1 MALHSPNDPSEVP
14 VRTRLLCVLAA
25 ALIAVSALTLAGCAS
40 KNAGTDLGLEGAKSA
55 GTASGA
61 GAVTGVASGGATSVA
76 NPKATDSS
84 NDVAAGSGSSGT
96 GTSGSSKT
104 GGTSS
109 GGSGSGG
116 SSGTQSSAA
125 GTRIK
130 ILWWNDTVNR
140 APSNAE
146 IVFAGK
152 SYKPA
157 AGKSDSGSIGPCP
170 LGKPLQLVIYPDGR
184 RGAKLIAKFTVDSQM
199 VANSETDAIHVEVR
213 DTGVRVL
220 GNPVSNF
227 VQSFSRP

>member
-1 MALHSPNDPSEVP
+1 
-14 VRTRLLCVLAA
+14 VRTRLFGVLTVGVI
-25 ALIAVSALTLAGCAS
+25 ALLAFSLVGCGSKSAQ
-40 KNAGTDLGLEGAKSA
+40 TDLGLNAGKPAGQGTSDVGATTSA
-55 GTASGA
+55 ASGSA
-61 GAVTGVASGGATSVA
+61 NTAA

-84 NDVAAGSGSSGT
+84 NDAGTGGT
-96 GTSGSSKT
+96 GTSTSSK
-104 GGTSS
+104 S
-109 GGSGSGG
+109 GGSTSGSGKG
-116 SSGTQSSAA
+116 ATTGGQTQASAT
-125 GTRIK
+125 GTRLK

-170 LGKPLQLVIYPDGR
+170 MGKQLQLVIYPDGR
-184 RGAKLIAKFTVDSQM
+184 KGAKLIAKFTVDSQM

-220 GNPVSNF
+220 GNPITNF